1 VSVPRRVVAG
11 LLTAGLLALAM
22 WLYTFKPHIQAKAQ
36 DPITTSG
43 RIGAVVDNRDFSVKV
58 DRVDV
63 ARSITK
69 SSFPTPK
76 VMRSPGL
83 FMIVHLNIKSN
94 QKPFQAGH
102 VRLITRGGVTYDE
115 TGRAAIS
122 AFGDGDHEPM
132 LWAPTTYVFEIPP
145 DRLAGARLVVGGSA
159 LLNQLS
165 AETSVDLGISGSEAA
180 QLSAHPAATYTLKT
194 L

>member
-1 VSVPRRVVAG
+1 VSVPRKVVAG

-22 WLYTFKPHIQAKAQ
+22 WLSTFEPHMQAKAQ

-43 RIGAVVDNRDFSVKV
+43 RIGAVVDNRDFSVRV

-76 VMRSPGL
+76 VMRSLGL
-83 FMIVHLNIKSN
+83 FMIVHLNVKSN

-102 VRLITRGGVTYDE
+102 VRLVTRGGVTYDE
-115 TGRAAIS
+115 TGRAAIAS
-122 AFGDGDHEPM
+122 FGDDDYQPM
-132 LWAPTTYVFEIPP
+132 LWAPATYVFEIPP
-145 DRLAGARLVVGGSA
+145 DRLAGARLVFGGSA

-165 AETSVDLGISGSEAA
+165 AETSVDLGINGDRAA
-180 QLSAHPAATYTLKT
+180 QLRAHPAATYTLKT